1 MSNVP
6 IDIEQLSH
14 ISGDD
19 SEFESE
25 ILLEFCE
32 LTSGL
37 IGDLQR
43 AASEGDFQTTYSLAH
58 TIKGSARTIG
68 AVHLAELAE
77 LIEAGARSGE
87 ASHFQQDIAQ
97 LIAAFRDVEAFV
109 HERCTSDAA

>member
-1 MSNVP
+1 MSSVP

-32 LTSGL
+32 LTADL

-43 AASEGDFQTTYSLAH
+43 AASEGDIQTTYSLAH

-68 AVHLAELAE
+68 AIHVADVAEV
-77 LIEAGARSGE
+77 IEAGARSGE
-87 ASHFQQDIAQ
+87 ASQFQQGLAQ